1 MALPED
7 DRVIRSTGG
16 FRDRSNAISLL
27 GLIFA
32 LVILGLIMMFMF
44 MPRTGEPVR
53 SIDGAARA
61 PVTTTVPTTTPKQP

>member
-1 MALPED
+1 MAIPED

-16 FRDRSNAISLL
+16 FRNRSNATSLL
-27 GLIFA
+27 GLVVAF
-32 LVILGLIMMFMF
+32 VILGLIIMFMF

-61 PVTTTVPTTTPKQP
+61 PVTTTVPSTTPKQP